1 MAASEERKEE
11 QKNQIQ
17 LHVASDLDY
26 CYRDLFNVFIGN
38 EEVVVEFGNRH
49 RSNPERGCMM
59 NRIVLSVPAAFR
71 LHQVLG
77 QGLKK
82 AQEQIKKQQEEQQKK
97 MS

>member
-1 MAASEERKEE
+1 
-11 QKNQIQ
+11 
-17 LHVASDLDY
+17 
-26 CYRDLFNVFIGN
+26 
-38 EEVVVEFGNRH
+38 
-49 RSNPERGCMM
+49 MM